1 MKKLLTILVLIML
14 IISFF
19 QITRMYALY
28 REEIQGEYSSLLGA
42 WEIKVNGTNIIS
54 PSGQIERFII
64 EDNQLGYV
72 ASEYIQADK
81 IAPGG
86 QAYFDIV
93 IDPAN
98 TDVSIVYTINV
109 NSDVTN
115 NANIELVSA
124 EDYFKIDGQPEEVT
138 NDKIFKSGNSYTG
151 VIPVS
156 KITQGYKDYVRLYFK
171 WTNVDENNETDTQLS
186 AGKISIPLQIN
197 LKQYMG
203 EDIGNGS

>member
-28 REEIQGEYSSLLGA
+28 REEIQGEYSNLLGA
-42 WEIKVNGTNIIS
+42 WEIKVNTTDVTS
-54 PSGQIERFII
+54 SGQVEKFTIS
-64 EDNQLGYV
+64 DDQLGYV
-72 ASEYIQADK
+72 DSEYIQADK
-81 IAPGG
+81 IAPDG

-93 IDPAN
+93 IDPSN
-98 TDVSIVYTINV
+98 TDVSIVYQIDIS
-109 NSDVTN
+109 SDETN
-115 NANIELVSA
+115 NASIELISA
-124 EDYFKIDGQPEEVT
+124 EDYFKIDEQTEQIT
-138 NDKIFKSGNSYTG
+138 NDQIFQEGNSYTG

-171 WTNVDENNETDTQLS
+171 WINVEENNETDTALS
-186 AGKISIPLQIN
+186 ENKISVPVQIN

-203 EDIGNGS
+203 EEIGNGS